1 MQTSV
6 YVRERTTSGTG
17 KAYYKYLRIKEGQG
31 RRTGG
36 YTAPFY
42 IRVTHNG
49 KQIWHKLQAETF
61 EAAKTEGSLGARAV
75 DAQRQGLTVKEA
87 QQLTDSNRVLVSV
100 AVDKFLDQKRRKK
113 SEATYQNYKF
123 ILQEFLDELPASVR
137 FVDQINADVLDS
149 HMRYLE
155 RQKAAPKTIS
165 NKMMVVSFMLK
176 AAGVATPSKMME
188 LPTVEE
194 EIPEPYTRED
204 LQALFK
210 AMTPEE
216 RVRYTF
222 FLDTA
227 CREKEVAH
235 AQWADLIDGKY
246 WVRKKTFKARGGKER
261 QFSPKSHE
269 TRLIPL
275 TRELMDMLNARKKS
289 SKSQWIFPNEWGDP
303 EGHFLR
309 KFKAVAKE
317 AGLNCG
323 ECETTIS
330 EGRFTK
336 HPAEVSCLT
345 RPVCEK
351 HYLHRL
357 RKTCA
362 TFWHEK
368 HIPIRTIQYWLGHKS
383 LETTQKY
390 LGIKD
395 SAELQEQINA
405 PKY

>member
-6 YVRERTTSGTG
+6 YVRAQTTSSTG
-17 KAYYKYLRIKEGQG
+17 KPYYKYQRIEEGRG
-31 RRTGG
+31 KRTSV
-36 YTAPFY
+36 YSAPFY
-42 IRVTHNG
+42 IRVTHSG
-49 KQIWHKLQAETF
+49 KQIWHKLEAETF
-61 EAAKTEGSLGARAV
+61 EAAKAEGSLGARAV

-87 QQLTDSNRVLVSV
+87 QELTDSNRVPVTA
-100 AVDKFLDQKRRKK
+100 AVERFIDQKRRKK
-113 SEATYQNYKF
+113 SDATYQNYKF
-123 ILQEFLDELPASVR
+123 ILDEFVNELPTGVR
-137 FVDQINADVLDS
+137 FVDQINADVLDE
-149 HMRYLE
+149 HMRFLE
-155 RQKAAPKTIS
+155 NKKAAPKTIR

-176 AAGVATPSKMME
+176 AAGVNAPSKMIE
-188 LPTVEE
+188 LPVVEE
-194 EIPEPYTRED
+194 EIPEPYAKED
-204 LQALFK
+204 LKKMFEV
-210 AMTPEE
+210 MEDEE

-235 AQWADLIDGKY
+235 AQWSDIVNGKY
-246 WVRKKTFKARGGKER
+246 IVRKKTYKDRSGKEKK
-261 QFSPKSHE
+261 FSPKSHE
-269 TRLIPL
+269 AREIPL
-275 TRELMDMLNARKKS
+275 TRELIDMLKERRKKS
-289 SKSQWIFPNEWGDP
+289 DSVWIFPNSWGDP

-309 KFKAVAKE
+309 KFKSIAKE

-323 ECETTIS
+323 ECETVIS
-330 EGRFTK
+330 EGRFEK
-336 HPAEVSCLT
+336 KPVEASCLT

-368 HIPIRTIQYWLGHKS
+368 NIPLRTIQVWLGHKS
-383 LETTQKY
+383 LNTTQKY

-395 SAELQEQINA
+395 SAELQHQINA